1 MTKCV
6 PFIRV
11 PDIDE
16 TIKWYEAIGFQCTGT
31 NHIWEPDCELNWA
44 ELNFQGAT
52 FMLYPQEH
60 EKLLG
65 TRDAG
70 LYFDMETIDGL
81 SEKLKG
87 KVKVIEETEK
97 TFYGRKEIGFEDLNG
112 YSITFSCQPDKI
124 D

>member
-1 MTKCV
+1 MVKCV

-11 PDIDE
+11 PDIDA
-16 TIKWYEAIGFQCTGT
+16 TIKWYEAIGFECTGT
-31 NHIWEPDCELNWA
+31 NHIWEPDGELNWA
-44 ELNFQGAT
+44 ELNLRGAT

-60 EKLLG
+60 EKPMS

-70 LYFDMETIDGL
+70 LYFEMETIDGL

-87 KVKVIEETEK
+87 KVKVIEETER

-112 YSITFSCQPDKI
+112 YSITFSCQPG
-124 D
+124 

>member
-1 MTKCV
+1 MAKCI

-11 PDIDE
+11 PDIGA

-52 FMLYPQEH
+52 FMLYPQEA
-60 EKLLG
+60 EKPISG
-65 TRDAG
+65 RDAG
-70 LYFDMETIDGL
+70 LYFEMDTIDGIA
-81 SEKLKG
+81 
-87 KVKVIEETEK
+87 VKIRSIVKEVEETDM

-112 YSITFSCQPDKI
+112 YSITFSCLPYKSD
-124 D
+124 